1 MYICIYVCICSCTY
15 VSMYVL
21 CTCIY
26 ICIYVCRT
34 FVDVC
39 KYMCLVTRNAPFKN
53 LPIAHEVANGTA
65 TARLLLLLLG
75 TDQKLVMYET
85 GMEGCLHGCSVRW
98 TLHSA

>member
-1 MYICIYVCICSCTY
+1 
-15 VSMYVL
+15 MYVL